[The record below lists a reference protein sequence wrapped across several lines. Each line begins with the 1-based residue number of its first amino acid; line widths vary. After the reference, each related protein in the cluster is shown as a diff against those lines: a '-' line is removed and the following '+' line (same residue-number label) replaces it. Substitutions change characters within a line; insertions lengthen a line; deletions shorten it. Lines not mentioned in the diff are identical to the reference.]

1 MQRPRRVSRPVQV
14 GSVQV
19 GGGAPISVQS
29 MTVSKTHD
37 VETSLGEIIAL
48 AEAGAD
54 IVRVAVPRAADVG
67 ALPDIADGRHV
78 SVAADHHLNYPHP
91 LRPVD
96 AGGAA
101 VRLTPGAG
109 GKDAGR
115 HGP

>member
-37 VETSLGEIIAL
+37 VETSLSEINAL

-54 IVRVAVPRAADVG
+54 IVRVAVPRPEDVE
-67 ALPDIADGRHV
+67 ALPDIVQGSNVPIVAD
-78 SVAADHHLNYPHP
+78 SDFNYQ
-91 LRPVD
+91 D
-96 AGGAA
+96 A
-101 VRLTPGAG
+101 VRAIE
-109 GKDAGR
+109 AGR
-115 HGP
+115 SEEHTSE